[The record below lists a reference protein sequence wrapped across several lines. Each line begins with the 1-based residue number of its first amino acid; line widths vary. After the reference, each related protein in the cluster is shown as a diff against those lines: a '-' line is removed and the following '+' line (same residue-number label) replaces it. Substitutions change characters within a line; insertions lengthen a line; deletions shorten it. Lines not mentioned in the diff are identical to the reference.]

1 MPQLL
6 VSAQKSIQKIKNK
19 ISHSIKNLGSQSRY
33 IVHFYLDSAEAT
45 GITNIL
51 AMGGTVLYTVTIVY
65 LWHIKGSSSST
76 STYLLVGRLYKALS
90 ENLFY
95 GILANQIITGKLT
108 DVLLRPINVTKY
120 YFLAT
125 MGKRIFRNFVELIG
139 FCVAILLCLRFTEV
153 NFIWQNI
160 WLLILFIPISYWIN
174 HFSGVLI
181 GSLAFFVYNK
191 ADYPGLES
199 FYANLRTICS
209 GLLIPLNLLPFSG
222 FFTSLPFAFTLHH
235 PTEIYL
241 GNYSPLQ
248 TFYTF
253 GAGIIWCVVLF
264 YVSSFVFKK
273 GLKRN
278 EAVGL

>member
-1 MPQLL
+1 MF
-6 VSAQKSIQKIKNK
+6 QKLKTKIKIK
-19 ISHSIKNLGSQSRY
+19 IDELKNNLGVQSRY

-51 AMGGTVLYTVTIVY
+51 SMGGTVLYTVTIVY
-65 LWHIKGSSSST
+65 LWHIKGSPSTT

-108 DVLLRPINVTKY
+108 DVLLRPINVMRY

-125 MGKRIFRNFVELIG
+125 LGKRIFRNFIELIG
-139 FCVAILLCLRFTEV
+139 FGVAILICVSFTQV

-160 WLLILFIPISYWIN
+160 WLLVLFIPISYWIN
-174 HFSGVLI
+174 HFTGVLI
-181 GSLAFFVYNK
+181 GSLAFFIYNK
-191 ADYPGLES
+191 TDYPGLES
-199 FYANLRTICS
+199 FYANIRTICS

-222 FFTSLPFAFTLHH
+222 FFVSLPFAFTLHH
-235 PTEIYL
+235 PTEMYL
-241 GNYSPLQ
+241 GSYSPLQ
-248 TFYTF
+248 VVYTF
-253 GAGIIWCVVLF
+253 GGGIFWCIFLF
-264 YVSSFVFKK
+264 YISTFVFKK

>member
-1 MPQLL
+1 MSGTL
-6 VSAQKSIQKIKNK
+6 VQIKTKTFGIKNK
-19 ISHSIKNLGSQSRY
+19 IKELVINFWTQTKY

-45 GITNIL
+45 GFTNIL
-51 AMGGTVLYTVTIVY
+51 SMGGTVLYTVAILY
-65 LWHIKGSSSST
+65 LWHIKGSSSTT

-90 ENLFY
+90 DNLFY

-108 DVLLRPINVTKY
+108 DVLLRPINVTRY

-125 MGKRIFRNFVELIG
+125 LGKRIFRNFIELIG
-139 FCVAILLCLRFTEV
+139 FGVAILICISFTQV

-181 GSLAFFVYNK
+181 GSLAFFIYNK
-191 ADYPGLES
+191 TDYPGLES
-199 FYANLRTICS
+199 FYANIRIICS

-222 FFTSLPFAFTLHH
+222 IFVSTPFAFTLHH
-235 PTEIYL
+235 PTEMYL
-241 GNYSPLQ
+241 GNYSPIEV
-248 TFYTF
+248 FYTF
-253 GAGIIWCVVLF
+253 VSGLAWCVVLF
-264 YVSSFVFKK
+264 YTSTFIFKK